1 MGNLDRTH
9 GRPES
14 APARGAGV
22 AYSRTKHRI
31 HAAGLLVLAL
41 PLAIAF
47 ALLSATGALAITR
60 NTSLARAQAWVDHP
74 VRYSQAKHH
83 LGYRT
88 DCSGYV
94 SMCWRTGTSW
104 STRSFH
110 TVTHRISHTQL
121 RPGDAMLK
129 KGYHIRLFYGW
140 LDPAHTTYV
149 AYEAGS
155 GTVAVCR
162 IHSLAEDLA
171 FGYVPTRYDRI
182 APSPASSNLL
192 HNGSFDSWARS
203 WGPADEAPVWWQLD
217 GPWWERLAAHR
228 KKVFRSANNSLQLL
242 NPSDDAETTSQLS
255 QDASVTAGAPY
266 RFSAWAR
273 TAFDPAGVE
282 IALTYLDALGQPVSE
297 TTASASAFGIG
308 NGTFA
313 RMSVTET
320 APPTAVVA
328 RTSIRLSG
336 GASADTSCNP
346 VPGASVLLDDLSLT
360 RP

>member
-1 MGNLDRTH
+1 VRRRLAGAVPTCRALLVLLVFALTLL
-9 GRPES
+9 PATS
-14 APARGAGV
+14 AFAISRDAVLSRAQSWVDAPV
-22 AYSRTKHRI
+22 AYSQ
-31 HAAGLLVLAL
+31 
-41 PLAIAF
+41 
-47 ALLSATGALAITR
+47 S
-60 NTSLARAQAWVDHP
+60 
-74 VRYSQAKHH
+74 RYH
-83 LGYRT
+83 LHYRT

-110 TVTHRISHTQL
+110 TVTHRISRTQL

-140 LDPAHTTYV
+140 LDPAHTMYV

-182 APSPASSNLL
+182 APSPASANLL

-203 WGPADEAPVWWQLD
+203 WGPAAEAPVWWQLD

-242 NPSDDAETTSQLS
+242 NPSDDAETISQLS
-255 QDASVTAGAPY
+255 QDASVTAGTPY
-266 RFSAWAR
+266 RFSAWVR
-273 TAFDPAGVE
+273 TAFDPAAVE
-282 IALTYLDALGQPVSE
+282 IALTYLDALGQPVAE
-297 TTASASAFGIG
+297 TTASASAFGVD
-308 NGTFA
+308 NATFA

-320 APPTAVVA
+320 APPAAVVA
-328 RTSIRLSG
+328 RATVRLAG
-336 GASADTSCNP
+336 GASTDASGNP
-346 VPGASVLLDDLSLT
+346 VPGTSVLLDDLSLV